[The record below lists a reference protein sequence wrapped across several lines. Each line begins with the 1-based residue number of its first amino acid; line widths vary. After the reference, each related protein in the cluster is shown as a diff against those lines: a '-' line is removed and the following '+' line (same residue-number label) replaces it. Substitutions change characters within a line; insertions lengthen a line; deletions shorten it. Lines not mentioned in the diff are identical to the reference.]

1 MSLAAARRLAVLAIL
16 AAVGGCGM
24 PDDRV
29 PRIIA
34 ADEAPL
40 DLSETAGNAGTTT
53 PEGDDEVRLYFV
65 REGVLAATDRP
76 AEEDDL
82 DTAITLL
89 LAGPAEDEAA
99 LDSSI
104 PSETEL
110 NSAQVDGVTA
120 ILDLGC
126 VGEVPAGE
134 QCGVLAVGAVE
145 QLTIFAQLTCTAM
158 EVPGIEGVRFLQEG
172 QPVDPPSDSG
182 TIRSPATV
190 TCDDYRT
197 LRG

>member
-1 MSLAAARRLAVLAIL
+1 MRPHGTRRLAVLAIL
-16 AAVGGCGM
+16 VAVGGCGM

-65 REGVLAATDRP
+65 REGILTPTDRP
-76 AEEDDL
+76 SEGDDL
-82 DTAITLL
+82 ETAITLL
-89 LAGPAEDEAA
+89 LGGPTEDEVL

-110 NSAQVDGVTA
+110 NTAQVEGVTA

-126 VGEVPAGE
+126 AGEVPAGE

-145 QLTIFAQLTCTAM
+145 QLTIFAQLTCTAT
-158 EVPGIEGVRFLQEG
+158 EVPGVDGVRFLQEG

-182 TIRSPATV
+182 TIRSPDTA
-190 TCDDYRT
+190 TCDDYRS
-197 LRG
+197 LQG